1 MVVREGGDVPGDSG
15 AGLEDG
21 RQVRSVQASGLLA
34 SAVVGENGGCRV
46 KGAERVRVGMVSEE
60 VSKAWAKAI

>member
-21 RQVRSVQASGLLA
+21 RQVRSVQAGGLLA
-34 SAVVGENGGCRV
+34 SAVVRENGGCRV
-46 KGAERVRVGMVSEE
+46 KGAEGVRVGMVSKE
-60 VSKAWAKAI
+60 VSKARAKAI